1 MGLVKSKTPK
11 EERNRWR
18 TPQRWFELLNKR
30 YGPFTLDAAADSTNH
45 KCDLWLGPDSPVG
58 PIATDALAT
67 VWDWQFVSDRAPKGG
82 HRVFCNPPYDYTEE
96 FVEKGWTEVD
106 LDHVFS
112 VTLLVPATPDVKWFH
127 KWVWK
132 DGKPRP
138 NTVVDFSE
146 GRIRFERPDGSL
158 AGSPTHGSM
167 FITFRKE
174 GQARLF

>member
-18 TPQRWFELLNKR
+18 TPQQWFDLLNQR
-30 YGPFTLDAAADSTNH
+30 YGPFTLDAAADSSNH
-45 KCDLWLGPDSPVG
+45 KCDFWLGPGSPWGTNALTV
-58 PIATDALAT
+58 PWCVRTTEAAT
-67 VWDWQFVSDRAPKGG
+67 W
-82 HRVFCNPPYDYTEE
+82 RVFCNPPYDNTEE
-96 FVEKGWTEVD
+96 FVEKAWEEVD
-106 LDHVFS
+106 FGTCHS
-112 VTLLVPATPDVKWFH
+112 ATLLIPATPDVKWFH
-127 KWVWK
+127 KWCWK

-158 AGSPTHGSM
+158 AGTPTHGSM

-174 GQARLF
+174 GQAKLF